1 MASTITMTSTAL
13 RSAGAAL
20 AAALALAAPPAA
32 AIEPRGLVARP
43 LSLAAGELEV
53 VAPLNVGASDGAAG
67 EPISLN
73 PSVYYGVTDAL
84 TVGLRHFVGVCL
96 TGDDEGCRSV
106 YDDASLD
113 AVYALGGTDLAA
125 GRVDVAAGA
134 ALNAGPLD
142 PFALGGEVR
151 LHARWA
157 AGRFGAYVT
166 PTLGFGITERDTLLV
181 GDDTVRL
188 PLAFPLYTTGGFG
201 WTWERPG
208 RNREWLAVPVT
219 LAYGVT
225 ERLTLAAGIAVAGSL
240 DDEVQSFED
249 SYLVPAALAAS
260 YAVKSGVD
268 VGASFTMPAAL
279 GPNEDTDLRGFR
291 VFTAFRF

>member
-1 MASTITMTSTAL
+1 VV
-13 RSAGAAL
+13 
-20 AAALALAAPPAA
+20 
-32 AIEPRGLVARP
+32 VAR
-43 LSLAAGELEV
+43 
-53 VAPLNVGASDGAAG
+53 LNVGASDGAGG
-67 EPISLN
+67 EPVSLN

-84 TVGLRHFVGVCL
+84 TVGLRHFVGVCV
-96 TGDDEGCRSV
+96 TGEGAGCRSV

-113 AVYALGGTDLAA
+113 AVYALGGTELAA

-157 AGRFGAYVT
+157 AGRFGAYLT

-181 GDDTVRL
+181 GDDAIRL
-188 PLAFPLYTTGGFG
+188 PLAFPLYTTSGFG

-225 ERLTLAAGIAVAGSL
+225 DRLTLAAGIAVAGSL
-240 DDEVQSFED
+240 DDEVQSFD
-249 SYLVPAALAAS
+249 DGYVVPASLAAS
-260 YAVKSGVD
+260 YAVKSGLD
-268 VGASFTMPAAL
+268 VGASFTLPSAL
-279 GPNEDTDLRGFR
+279 GPNEDTSLRGFR